1 MTKVLIM
8 SDSHGLTEEITT
20 IKARH
25 KVDYLIHCGDSEL
38 EPDAVELEDF
48 YTVAGNCDYD
58 QRYTNEQLIKIDQLT
73 FYVTHGHLLGV
84 KTDLTRLS
92 MRAKEAGADV
102 ICFGHTHL
110 AGTLQKEQQLF
121 INPGSIRLPRR
132 REEKTYAVME
142 WEKTDDI
149 KIRFY
154 ALDGSEVCDLFNQV
168 TL

>member
-8 SDSHGLTEEITT
+8 SDSHGLREEITM
-20 IKARH
+20 IKTRH
-25 KVDYLIHCGDSEL
+25 QVDYLIHCGDSEL
-38 EPDAVELEDF
+38 EPDAVELEGF
-48 YTVAGNCDYD
+48 YTVAGNCDFD
-58 QRYTNEQLIKIDQLT
+58 QRYANEQIIKIDPFT

-84 KTDLTRLS
+84 KTDLTKLS

-110 AGTLQKEQQLF
+110 AGTLQKEQQIY

-132 REEKTYAVME
+132 REEKTYVVME

-149 KIRFY
+149 KIHFY
-154 ALDGSEVCDLFNQV
+154 ALDGSEVPDLCKQV